1 MKSAIFIVL
10 FLFTTSLCAQVISGK
25 VVNDKKEPLAGVNVF
40 FDGTTIGAV
49 TDRLGIFTI
58 NQFVQSSSILVV
70 SCLGYQSLYLSGINF
85 SKELNITLLPQVVA
99 LNEVQIKS
107 DGFTRKQKMKLFKEQ
122 FLGASSISKKIVI
135 QNEDDIRLR
144 YNKQTKTLEAF
155 VYRPLMIFNY
165 ELGYKITYELVK
177 FEAHFSTLSISSK
190 DVTKSY
196 YSGLS
201 LFENHIV
208 TPAIIKKRLKVF
220 QGSHLQFFRNLAS
233 NSWGKDQFLLFK
245 GSWQADPN
253 VHFKVSDSL
262 GIKKVVVTNQLN
274 VDSNLPFFATFNVLY
289 KKNSQSKVTFKTS
302 TFFIDR
308 FGNNTDIEN
317 IYFSGDLGDQKVGT
331 MLPIDFGL

>member
-1 MKSAIFIVL
+1 MKSAILIVC
-10 FLFTTSLCAQVISGK
+10 FLFATSLCAQVISGK

-58 NQFVQSSSILVV
+58 NQFVQSSSVLVV

-85 SKELNITLLPQVVA
+85 SKELNITLLLQVVA
-99 LNEVQIKS
+99 LDEVQVKS

-122 FLGASSISKKIVI
+122 FLGNSSTSKKIVI
-135 QNEDDIRLR
+135 QNEDDLRLR

-155 VYRPLMIFNY
+155 AYQPLVIFNY
-165 ELGYKITYELVK
+165 DLGYKITYELVK
-177 FEAHFSTLSISSK
+177 FEAKFSKFSISSK

-201 LFENHIV
+201 LFENNIV
-208 TPAIIKKRLKVF
+208 TPAIVKKRSKVF
-220 QGSHLQFFRNLAS
+220 RGSQLQFFRNLGA

-245 GSWQADPN
+245 GSWQTNPN
-253 VHFKVSDSL
+253 AHFKVSDTL
-262 GIKKVVVTNQLN
+262 GIKKVVVINQIN
-274 VDSNLPFFATFNVLY
+274 AGDNLPFFAAFNVLF
-289 KKNSQSKVTFKTS
+289 KKDSQSKVTFKTS

-308 FGNNTDIEN
+308 FGNNSDTEN
-317 IYFSGDLGDQKVGT
+317 IYFSGDLAKHKVGT
-331 MLPIDFGL
+331 MLPLNFGL